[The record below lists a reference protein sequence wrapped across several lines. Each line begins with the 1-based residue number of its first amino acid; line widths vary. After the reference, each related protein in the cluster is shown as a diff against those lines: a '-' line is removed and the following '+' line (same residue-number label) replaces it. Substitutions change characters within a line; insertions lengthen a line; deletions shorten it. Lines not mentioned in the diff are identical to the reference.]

1 MLALRDSAESWIDA
15 SDSGVYTTSNPALEL
30 GKSLSVSSDS
40 GAIKIVAH
48 RSWHLHVGPLVVTT
62 IVSLSESGISRTQVV
77 SQLAA
82 GSSSLVFTTNGKS
95 FEDVKPIDGRYG
107 YVTISPYFEFPRSKF
122 VPLIGLLDCTLVHHH
137 GRNSYLDQLQ
147 PYAPIVLPRTCP
159 ILQIMFLRVLTGH
172 DPKAWVYTT
181 WVSILLA
188 SATSYEYERLFLLIS
203 CPQSF
208 SFLSMNSGL
217 LLLALRMSVSAPL
230 SDSYAPNVYAYGAL

>member
-1 MLALRDSAESWIDA
+1 M
-15 SDSGVYTTSNPALEL
+15 T
-30 GKSLSVSSDS
+30 
-40 GAIKIVAH
+40 IV
-48 RSWHLHVGPLVVTT
+48 
-62 IVSLSESGISRTQVV
+62 VSLSESGISRTQVV

-82 GSSSLVFTTNGKS
+82 GSSSPIFPTIGVS
-95 FEDVKPIDGRYG
+95 FGDIKPIDGRYG

-122 VPLIGLLDCTLVHHH
+122 VPLIGLLDCTLVHHN

-147 PYAPIVLPRTCP
+147 PYAPIELPRTCP

-188 SATSYEYERLFLLIS
+188 SATSYERLFLLIS

-208 SFLSMNSGL
+208 STLSMNSGS